1 MKYIKFVFLIISTIA
16 SLKPII
22 IVTEQYDHQ
31 KTLLLFSQLY
41 DSLTTITPL
50 ELSKDEFL
58 EKVDRWISFFLKV
71 VDFLWEIN
79 PELCHTMVWKW
90 VGIERSIWLGIAGKL
105 VVYAQESKEEI
116 DAKIAYYSHLYNLKV
131 VEALIA
137 KDLEIQL
144 KKFEPYW
151 KQSVQKAVEE
161 IMQKLCNGEPPEDDW
176 LWYYDTNGLHENPN
190 RIR

>member
-1 MKYIKFVFLIISTIA
+1 MNYIKFIFLIISTVA

-22 IVTEQYDHQ
+22 IVTEKYDHK

-41 DSLTTITPL
+41 DLLKTITPM

-58 EKVDRWISFFLKV
+58 EKVDRWIQFFIKV
-71 VDFLWEIN
+71 VDLLWMIN
-79 PELCHTMVWKW
+79 PELCHAMVWKW
-90 VGIERSIWLGIAGKL
+90 VGIERSIWLGVSGKL

-116 DAKIAYYSHLYNLKV
+116 DAKIAYYSHHYNLKV
-131 VEALIA
+131 VEFLIT

-151 KQSVQKAVEE
+151 NQSVQTAVED
-161 IMQKLCNGEPPEDDW
+161 IKQQLCDGMPPEDDW
-176 LWYYDTNGLHENPN
+176 LRYYDANGLHENPN
-190 RIR
+190 